1 MKSIKID
8 GLAKAVEQA
17 LGEYSEYVTAEVK
30 EVIRETG
37 KKAAKELKK
46 TSPRDSGDYAKSWK
60 SDTVRETANTIHISV
75 HASDGHYR
83 LTHLLEN
90 GHAKRGGG
98 RVAAIPHI
106 APVNEEALE
115 FVEREIEKNL

>member
-8 GLAKAVEQA
+8 GLSKAVEAA
-17 LGEYSEYVTAEVK
+17 LGEYSEYVTAEMK

-46 TSPRDSGDYAKSWK
+46 TSPRASGDYAKSWK
-60 SDTVRETANTIHISV
+60 SDTVKETANTIHISV
-75 HASDGHYR
+75 HASDGQYR

-106 APVNEEALE
+106 EPVNEEALE